1 MILSLSDIS
10 ELKKQ
15 VAERF
20 SVTVHFCDSCG
31 GQSFTVEEPTES
43 LKAFITDFFFAKD
56 LNVVFSENGEH
67 FTVRRNS

>member
-1 MILSLSDIS
+1 MILSLSDVS
-10 ELKKQ
+10 EFKKE

-31 GQSFTVEEPTES
+31 GQSFTIEKPTES
-43 LKAFITDFFFAKD
+43 LKAFIIDFFATKNVD
-56 LNVVFSENGEH
+56 VVFSENGEH

>member
-1 MILSLSDIS
+1 MILSLSNVS

-31 GQSFTVEEPTES
+31 GQSFMIEEPTEA
-43 LKAFITDFFFAKD
+43 LKAFITDFFSAKS

-67 FTVRRNS
+67 FTIRRNS